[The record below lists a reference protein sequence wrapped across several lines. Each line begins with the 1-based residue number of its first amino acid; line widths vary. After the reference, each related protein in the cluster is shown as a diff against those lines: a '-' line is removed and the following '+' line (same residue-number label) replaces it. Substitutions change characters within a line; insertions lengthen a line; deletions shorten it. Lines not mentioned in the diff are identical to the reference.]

1 MRRPIAVLAMLIAGS
16 TAASAATDDE
26 FRQLLV
32 GSWSL
37 TAACDGDRLTFNA
50 DGTFAF
56 SDASGN
62 PVNSRDG
69 TYRVADGKLT
79 GESAGSPMPEVTLSV
94 QGETVVLT
102 TKGGSKDTIVRCG
115 P

>member
-1 MRRPIAVLAMLIAGS
+1 MRSPIAVLAMLIAGS

-26 FRQLLV
+26 FRQILV

-37 TAACDGDRLTFNA
+37 SSACDSDRLTFNA
-50 DGTFAF
+50 DGTFTF

-62 PVNSRDG
+62 PVNSRNG
-69 TYRVADGKLT
+69 TYQVTDGRLT

-94 QGETVVLT
+94 EGETVVFT
-102 TKGGSKDTIVRCG
+102 TKSGSKDIIIRCG
-115 P
+115 Q